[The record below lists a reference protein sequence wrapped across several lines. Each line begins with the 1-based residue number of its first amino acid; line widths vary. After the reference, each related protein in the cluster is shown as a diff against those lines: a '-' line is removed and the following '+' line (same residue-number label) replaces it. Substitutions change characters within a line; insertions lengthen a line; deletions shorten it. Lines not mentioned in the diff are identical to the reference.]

1 MSYRQGYAL
10 SPSFFSI
17 LAHYFNVKGNME
29 EEIWKDVVG
38 YEGLYRISSLGRVYS
53 LPRDFTDIMGRHIIK
68 KGHYMKVKINKQTG
82 YPSLGL
88 SKNGKYKSH
97 CIHRLIAESF
107 IPNPNNL
114 PCVNHIDENRANSVL
129 SNLEW
134 VSYSANNS
142 YGRACT
148 KRTDSLRKTLKE
160 SGKIQTVCQYTKQ
173 GVLIREFPYGASQVE
188 REYGYD
194 IKEALK
200 KDNYTS
206 HGYVWRYKSEGFS
219 YTKPKESGW
228 ARAIVQ
234 IDKNGSEIRKFSST
248 SKAALFYGFDRHKFS
263 RAKEIDGVKYVN
275 GMMFTSIR
283 KTGDNFVPKGHK
295 GPRPDLKGVGVKPV
309 NKYSL
314 DGHIVQRFDSIAEAA
329 KSLGKKQGAD
339 IINCCKGNLKTAYG
353 FMWEY
358 A

>member
-1 MSYRQGYAL
+1 
-10 SPSFFSI
+10 
-17 LAHYFNVKGNME
+17 ME

-134 VSYSANNS
+134 VSYSTNNT
-142 YGRACT
+142 YGRANT
-148 KRTDSLRKTLKE
+148 KRAVRLRKTLKE
-160 SGKIQTVCQYTKQ
+160 SGKIQAVCQYTKQ
-173 GVLIREFPYGASQVE
+173 GVLIREFPYGAEEVE
-188 REYGYD
+188 REYGYEV
-194 IKEALK
+194 KEALK
-200 KDNYTS
+200 KDNHTS
-206 HGYVWRYKSEGFS
+206 HGYVWRYKGEGFR
-219 YTKPKESGW
+219 YTEPKESGW

-234 IDKNGSEIRKFSST
+234 IDKNGSEIRRFSST
-248 SKAALFYGFDRHKFS
+248 SKAALFYVFDRHLFS
-263 RAKEIDGVKYVN
+263 KAKEVDGIKQIK
-275 GMMFTSIR
+275 GMLFKTIR
-283 KTGDNFVPKGHK
+283 KRGDNFVPKGHK
-295 GPRPDLKGVGVKPV
+295 GPRPDLKGFFAKPV
-309 NKYSL
+309 NQYTL
-314 DGHIVQRFDSIAEAA
+314 DGYFIQRFSSIKEAA
-329 KSLGKKQGAD
+329 QSVGRKQGGY
-339 IINCCKGNLKTAYG
+339 ITNCCKGNLKTAYG
-353 FMWEY
+353 FKWGY